1 MNTARKKRIRLANWL
16 ALVAI
21 VLFLGT
27 YSLKPVF
34 EYRDPVAVDEE
45 DEVEENESFQP
56 FAFFIPESVESY
68 EPPLDYLKELLG
80 DKIWEFHPTGF
91 YSWLIGYQTMPIWKV
106 SLEAPQYPK
115 ASFPDGVPVFFHLT
129 DFSGKV
135 SEMNTINHYIGM
147 DPMEVG
153 AVWVRKI
160 VPFVYL
166 VFFICLIVYLFYSG
180 PGWWLLGLIPSFM
193 PWYYLFFYSKWLYW
207 FGHNLHDFGQFTVK
221 PFMPTVF
228 GDGKVAQFTTHSYPT
243 VGFFLFAGHVF
254 PAVIVGSDQAK
265 GLEGGLGITGFK
277 APNPEVS

>member
-1 MNTARKKRIRLANWL
+1 MDDSIKKRKRLANILGLL
-16 ALVAI
+16 AI
-21 VLFLGT
+21 LFFVGT
-27 YSLKPVF
+27 YTLKPVF
-34 EYRDPVAVDEE
+34 IYHDPVAMEDEE

-56 FAFFIPESVESY
+56 FSIFIPDGTESY
-68 EPPLDYLKELLG
+68 EPPLDYLKELMG
-80 DKIWEFHPTGF
+80 DKIWDYQPTGL
-91 YSWLIGYQTMPIWKV
+91 YAYLIGYQTIPVWRV

-115 ASFPDGVPVFFHLT
+115 AAFPDGVPVFFHLA

-153 AVWVRKI
+153 AIFVRQI

-166 VFFICLIVYLFYSG
+166 AFFLMLIGYLFYSG
-180 PGWWLLGLIPSFM
+180 PGWWILGLVPALM

-207 FGHNLHDFGQFTVK
+207 FGHNLHEFGQFTIK

-243 VGFFLFAGHVF
+243 VGFFFLLAIFVLLILSILIKRKAF
-254 PAVIVGSDQAK
+254 KDAQ
-265 GLEGGLGITGFK
+265 TG
-277 APNPEVS
+277 E